1 MLINFI
7 GTRGTHPTSGQGT
20 LSFIVDNKIVFDIC
34 PEFVISYTKFI
45 ESWNTNLTENLQ
57 QIQNLHGTPSFAKI
71 EHIFISHLHYDHWG
85 GLRHFLIWSQMFEAS
100 FREERPIHIYIP
112 KKNLE
117 LFQLRM
123 QELFQIPREQYLEE
137 VDFFL
142 RYLMVEIDISLAKFV
157 RIHAIEGGESIVL
170 NKYKIQTYENKHFR
184 GSLSYKL
191 LSTKYKLNEVRFK
204 ESGIPRG
211 PLLSKLQK
219 ESKLEFNGR
228 IIQVEEIFDLKTTI
242 LAYSGDTQIDQ
253 KLLEWVQDSTF
264 LIHESTYF
272 EDEEQYHTDSH
283 TSLEELLPYLDKF
296 TNLELFIP
304 VHFSG
309 RYTWTQVLEKIQ
321 ELVTNDK
328 IIKIYPPKLGSI
340 IHFNEKTQ
348 NVLQE
353 ELKLLDSF

>member
-34 PEFVISYTKFI
+34 PEFVMSYTKFI
-45 ESWNTNLTENLQ
+45 ESWNTNSSENLQ
-57 QIQNLHGTPSFAKI
+57 QIQNLYGTPSFAKI

-85 GLRHFLIWSQMFEAS
+85 GLRHLLIWSQMFEAS

-112 KKNLE
+112 KKNLT

-123 QELFQIPREQYLEE
+123 QELFQISKEYYLEE
-137 VDFFL
+137 ADFFL

-157 RIHAIEGGESIVL
+157 RIHSLEPGDTIPI
-170 NKYKIQTYENKHFR
+170 NKYIIQTHENKHFR

-191 LSTKYKLNEVRFK
+191 LSTKFKLNEERFIK
-204 ESGIPRG
+204 SGLPKG
-211 PLLSKLQK
+211 PLLSTLQR
-219 ESKLEFNGR
+219 ESKIEFKGR
-228 IIQVEEIFDLKTTI
+228 TVKVDEIFDIKTII
-242 LAYSGDTQIDQ
+242 LGYSGDTQVDP
-253 KLLEWVQDSTF
+253 KLLEWFQNSTF

-272 EDEEQYHTDSH
+272 EDEEHYHTDSH
-283 TSLEELLPYLDKF
+283 TSLEELLPF
-296 TNLELFIP
+296 IQTFSQLELFLP

-309 RYTWTQVLEKIQ
+309 RYSWTNIQEKIQ
-321 ELVTNDK
+321 ELKTRDK
-328 IIKIYPPKLGSI
+328 NIKIQAPKLGSI
-340 IHFNEKTQ
+340 IYYNEKTHK
-348 NVLQE
+348 VLQE